1 MKAWIPVMKMLEL
14 ASTFFLIAGGAFFL
28 AGTVGM
34 LRFPDVYTRLHIL
47 AKVDN
52 LGVGFTL
59 VGLLLRTQDIRIALK
74 LFLIWLLVLTA
85 SAAVS
90 FLIARRAHRRG
101 VIHWEPERASP

>member
-1 MKAWIPVMKMLEL
+1 MEVLEL
-14 ASTFFLIAGGAFFL
+14 VSSIFLIVGSGFFF
-28 AGTVGM
+28 AGTVGL

-59 VGLLLRTQDIRIALK
+59 IGLLLRTQDIRMAFK
-74 LFLIWLLVLTA
+74 LFLVWLLVLAA
-85 SAAVS
+85 SSAVS

-101 VIHWEPERASP
+101 VKHWKPESVAP